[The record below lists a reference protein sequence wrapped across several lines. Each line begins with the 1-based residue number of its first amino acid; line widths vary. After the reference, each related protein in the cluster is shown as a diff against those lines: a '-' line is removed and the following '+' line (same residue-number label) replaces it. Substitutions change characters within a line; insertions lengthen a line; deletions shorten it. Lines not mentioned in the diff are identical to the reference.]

1 LRKDFIKDVNNF
13 GFSPFIELSFKEQIK
28 DKNIMK
34 YFTFNNYDFAQYIK
48 KMNFL
53 LHGKQKLNRS
63 NFKDKQNKSF
73 QGKTSKFS
81 LFKKKLKNPRQN
93 SSSINL
99 FRHNNSIKS
108 KTPKMKPLTQI
119 VKFNREE
126 MIEMPKQ
133 QEIKL
138 INNELESSF
147 NYITQ
152 NYSKSFYGKDKSNTR
167 SQKFNSEEKV
177 SNVGNEAK
185 EDEVIIHDKFDN
197 TNLKNA
203 INDKI
208 KLFSK
213 QLINEKTNENKNIH
227 IKKIKIKNNFFKKRN
242 IGNIFSKMN
251 WLDSSFNKNK
261 TFSVGKLDN
270 NTNKLKLNGIK
281 NYKSK
286 KDLYL
291 EKLENYSGG
300 IFKTAKKYH

>member
-1 LRKDFIKDVNNF
+1 MSV
-13 GFSPFIELSFKEQIK
+13 
-28 DKNIMK
+28 
-34 YFTFNNYDFAQYIK
+34 
-48 KMNFL
+48 
-53 LHGKQKLNRS
+53 
-63 NFKDKQNKSF
+63 
-73 QGKTSKFS
+73 
-81 LFKKKLKNPRQN
+81 
-93 SSSINL
+93 
-99 FRHNNSIKS
+99 KS
-108 KTPKMKPLTQI
+108 KTPKVKQFTKI

-126 MIEMPKQ
+126 MTEMPKL

-147 NYITQ
+147 NYITK
-152 NYSKSFYGKDKSNTR
+152 NNSKSFYGKDKSTSKN
-167 SQKFNSEEKV
+167 QKINSDEKI
-177 SNVGNEAK
+177 SNVTNKTK
-185 EDEVIIHDKFDN
+185 EDEVIIHDEFEDIKY
-197 TNLKNA
+197 KKS
-203 INDKI
+203 INNKI
-208 KLFSK
+208 KLYTK
-213 QLINEKTNENKNIH
+213 QLINEKMNANKNIH